1 MARLMTSD
9 AARQLMEL
17 AHRKAGLREIS
28 RLDIEELRGAAVGL
42 VDARGRVTPALQEA
56 LYAIESTL
64 RPRFDRSAAAAF
76 QSWVAHAGARMRGPI
91 TLPEEETP
99 YWQLLPNPLAG
110 FRSTPGLP
118 EEVELLIIGAGLT
131 GASAAYHAIPL
142 ARAGQRVAVIDMG
155 DPASQASGRNGGN
168 FELIP
173 ENFLGPYEGLV
184 RERYKFLQEVY
195 PGCDEQTLAEQAER
209 QAKLILGFGVRNS
222 ARFARIVAEERIDC
236 DYSPHGWLRTAE
248 TAEEEAALRGEVA
261 LVGNEELLVY
271 WSKEKIFEELGL
283 RSYFGG
289 RCAPRSGN
297 YHPRKFVCGVLQKA
311 IERGVGLYTQ
321 VRVDTVVTGAGPEPI
336 VCTSEGDIRARRVI
350 VATNAFTS
358 HLFPELEK
366 IECYQSQI
374 LNLEH
379 VENRLKGMTVTEKKG
394 DLYYNFP
401 QAMQYVDGQNVPR
414 GMLHVGGGLD
424 RPAPAPEDLQ
434 RSAAVLG
441 LVKAGTDRRFPDTR
455 GQPPSRVWTGPMA
468 FTPDRVP
475 VIGFLRRGGADPK
488 SLIVAAG
495 FNGYGGSYCV
505 EAGYTAVELAR
516 TGEALPEVPEDVFS
530 PQRFL
535 SQAPLFP
542 VYSGTRS

>member
-1 MARLMTSD
+1 VPLD
-9 AARQLMEL
+9 AARQLLEL
-17 AHRKAGLREIS
+17 AHRKAGQREVS
-28 RLDIEELRGAAVGL
+28 RQDIDELRAAATGL
-42 VDARGRVTPALQEA
+42 VDAHGRVTPPLQEA
-56 LYAIESTL
+56 LYTLESTL
-64 RPRFDRSAAAAF
+64 RPRFDRSAASAF
-76 QSWVAHAGARMRGPI
+76 QSWAAHVGAKMRGPI
-91 TLPEEETP
+91 AMPEEETP

-110 FRSTPGLP
+110 FRSTPSLP
-118 EEVELLIIGAGLT
+118 EEVDLLIIGAGLT
-131 GASAAYHAIPL
+131 GASAAYHATAL
-142 ARAGQRVAVIDMG
+142 ARAGQRIAVIDMG

-184 RERYKFLQEVY
+184 RERYKFLQAVY
-195 PGCDEQTLAEQAER
+195 PGCDEQTLTGQADR
-209 QAKLILGFGVRNS
+209 QAKLILGFGMRNG
-222 ARFARIVAEERIDC
+222 ARFARLVTEERIDC

-248 TAEEEAALRGEVA
+248 TAEEEEALKGEVA

-271 WSKEKIFEELGL
+271 WSKERIFEELGL

-289 RCAPRSGN
+289 RCAPKSGN
-297 YHPRKFVCGVLQKA
+297 YHPRKFVCGVLEKA
-311 IERGVGLYTQ
+311 LERGVSLYTR
-321 VRVDTVVTGAGPEPI
+321 VRVDNVVTGAGPDPI

-401 QAMQYVDGQNVPR
+401 QAAQYVDSHGVRR

-434 RSAAVLG
+434 RSNAVLG

-475 VIGFLRRGGADPK
+475 VIGFFPRGGADPK
-488 SLIVAAG
+488 SVIVAAG
-495 FNGYGGSYCV
+495 FNGYGGSYCI
-505 EAGYTAVELAR
+505 EAGYTAVEMAR
-516 TGEALPEVPEDVFS
+516 TGEVLPEVPEDVFS
-530 PQRFL
+530 PRRFL
-535 SQAPLFP
+535 VQEPLFP
-542 VYSGTRS
+542 VREGQQARR

>member
-1 MARLMTSD
+1 M
-9 AARQLMEL
+9 
-17 AHRKAGLREIS
+17 S

-42 VDARGRVTPALQEA
+42 VDAHGRVTSVLQEA

-64 RPRFDRSAAAAF
+64 RPRFGRTAAAAF
-76 QSWVAHAGARMRGPI
+76 QSWVAHVGAKMRGPI

-99 YWQLLPNPLAG
+99 YWQLVPNSLEG
-110 FRSTPGLP
+110 FRSTPSLP
-118 EEVELLIIGAGLT
+118 EEVDLLIIGAGLT
-131 GASAAYHAIPL
+131 GASAAYHATPL
-142 ARAGQRVAVIDMG
+142 VQAGERVAVIDMG

-184 RERYKFLQEVY
+184 RERYKFLQVVY
-195 PGCDEQTLAEQAER
+195 PGCDEQTLAEQADR
-209 QAKLILGFGVRNS
+209 QAKLILGFGMRNS
-222 ARFARIVAEERIDC
+222 ARFARILTGERIDC
-236 DYSPHGWLRTAE
+236 DYSPHGWLRIAE
-248 TAEEEAALRGEVA
+248 TAEEEEALRGEVA

-271 WSKEKIFEELGL
+271 WSKKKIFEELGI

-297 YHPRKFVCGVLQKA
+297 YHPCKFVCGVLQKA
-311 IERGVGLYTQ
+311 LERGVGLYTR
-321 VRVDTVVTGAGPEPI
+321 VRVDSVVTGAGPDPI

-379 VENRLKGMTVTEKKG
+379 VENPLKGMTVTEKKG

-401 QAMQYVDGQNVPR
+401 QAMQYVDAQNVRR

-475 VIGFLRRGGADPK
+475 VIGFFPRGGADPK

-516 TGEALPEVPEDVFS
+516 TGEVLPEVPEDVFS
-530 PQRFL
+530 PRRFL
-535 SQAPLFP
+535 VQAPLFP
-542 VYSGTRS
+542 IPSGRQAR